1 LLVQGVLENRLSRL
15 TQGRLVILYLAQGTQ
30 QETPEDGQAPR
41 MLVEPMLA
49 MAVETA
55 VYPE

>member
-1 LLVQGVLENRLSRL
+1 VLENRLSRL